1 MRISTQNVGGMRR
14 EFSRAQGPKIALLRR
29 LIGWNT
35 DFLILT
41 EVKANVDHVL
51 KTNLHRRLAPSMLSL
66 HENARRGV
74 IVYSD
79 KNHKIIEGSQREAT
93 IPGHIAAAVFEVNHT
108 RTIVAG
114 FYGEPASNDRSSA
127 EILRELQQI
136 LEELQ
141 HIYHTRTII
150 LAGDFNVTLHHRDSN
165 SPNHNAKPQS
175 ANILHTLIEDF
186 HLNDIALLTKKPFHT
201 WQRPGIQG
209 HSSRLDLIL
218 TNISIQSPQFLLTHT
233 FLDHAYL
240 DATFNAVKPQKAPAM
255 KDFILGSDEYLIRS
269 QDLIERH
276 VEQFGVDRGGGGDEG
291 REDDIQQ
298 PLEPSSVPIDHDKSF
313 EKIHEGQTALHVF
326 NTLLSRLHDL
336 HGEIARE
343 KTKQTANKLKVPSLQ
358 LIDLKIRLKNSRRE
372 VEKRGLHEQ
381 IIEIQKAI
389 KDDIEAKDQA
399 SRMRISNFYK
409 SINGKMVP
417 ESFSCIKEPKSN
429 RSISRLEHEGRDVTD
444 PEEIV
449 DIMQKW
455 YETTAEQV
463 PEQLMSLTDF
473 LTHNDLQLPQLPP
486 EDCEEL
492 EQEFSI
498 DEVKQALAEAKIV
511 SAPGPSGQTI
521 SFFKLI
527 FMHVPSLMTQALNQ
541 LVFVPSL
548 VSDGEFKWIQER
560 KVIYIPKKPSPQSP
574 GDYRPLSLLEVL
586 YKIPSRILARRLTR
600 ILPKLVGP
608 HQHGFM
614 PQKGIQEPS
623 LLATHLI
630 EEANKHN
637 KPLQLVSFDIEK
649 AFDKVGHKVIVQ
661 ALRAFGI
668 PEIVVQALRQYTLV
682 GFARVEVN
690 GRQGIVIT
698 IRTGSGQGDPLSSI
712 LFLLASE
719 PLNRALIKKHMALM
733 YETNEGLRPGPVT
746 YADDGLHGLALPTP
760 QSIEPLLQ
768 TYHDFKNVSGLKIN
782 LNKTAALCINTPPDI
797 VQGLHQLGISTPEHI
812 KHLGIQLGKTLQSTI
827 QHTWEHISPKA
838 IQRRILATTPPTD
851 LLHRSL
857 LINTAF
863 LPLYNHVFM
872 AIPIHSEYCDNLFK
886 NVTSFLWTR
895 QKEGQQIQ
903 KRILVAKARV
913 AAPPSMGGLK
923 ISHPREVVTG
933 FQQNL
938 IQRILNKTQR
948 NIPSLL
954 PQLLQG
960 LLTKINR
967 PSLEEHIDRL
977 GPSQWLCTGDKL
989 EQESTMLGQSFKSMA
1004 TLLKNHETS
1013 SESWHCAAIVGHTL
1027 SMEQILLRFTIEES
1041 IVLRDRDIVTV
1052 SQLFQENEETGQLSR
1067 TVSREMLE
1075 GIATTHPWLELKLR
1089 TLAAEINKKKFPIL
1103 NKYVCRM
1110 TSGALLVRGEKHL
1123 SQIHKKNISEQ
1134 ITKKI
1139 GIAPAYQTRIRDNVY
1154 VPDKATF
1161 HAAYKV
1167 LELPWIPSKTKQ
1179 TSFEILNRTIWTN
1192 NKGFKSHK
1200 IDDPNCNRCDE
1211 IETMEH
1217 LLHNCEHYSAP
1228 LWAEFS
1234 AALTACTQHFVGHD
1248 IPQIALTPREI
1259 IFNAMHPT
1267 LAHHITDAHI
1277 KSVLTLTVQEIKRN
1291 IIYKRMN
1298 LQQNENDQPVPIIRI
1313 QAHILSVLKKALSFL
1328 TYQGTSKT
1336 NSSQIFLNV
1345 LIQKMTDR
1353 IA

>member
-14 EFSRAQGPKIALLRR
+14 EFSRGHGPKIALLKN
-29 LIGWNT
+29 LLGWNT
-35 DFLILT
+35 DFLVLT
-41 EVKANVDHVL
+41 EVKANIDHVL
-51 KTNLHRRLAPSMLSL
+51 KTKLHRQLTPSMHSL

-74 IVYSD
+74 IIFSD
-79 KNHKIIEGSQREAT
+79 KKHKLIEGSQRET
-93 IPGHIAAAVFEVNHT
+93 TLPGHVAAAVYEVNHT
-108 RTIVAG
+108 RTIVVG

-127 EILRELQQI
+127 EILRELRQI
-136 LEELQ
+136 VEDLM
-141 HIYHTRTII
+141 HVYHTRTII
-150 LAGDFNVTLHHRDSN
+150 IAGDFNVTLHHRDSN
-165 SPNHNAKPQS
+165 SPNHTAKPHS

-186 HLNDIALLTKKPFHT
+186 SLTDIALLTKKPFHT

-218 TNISIQSPQFLLTHT
+218 TNIPMQNPSFSLTHT
-233 FLDHAYL
+233 FLDHTYL
-240 DATFNAVKPQKAPAM
+240 DASFNIMKPKKAPAL
-255 KDFILGSDEYLIRS
+255 KDFILGSDEYLVRS

-276 VEQFGVDRGGGGDEG
+276 IQQFGVVREG
-291 REDDIQQ
+291 VGEGEEEDSNQQ
-298 PLEPSSVPIDHDKSF
+298 YTEPSCVAPDHDKSF
-313 EKIHEGQTALHVF
+313 EKVEEGQTALHVF
-326 NTLLSRLHDL
+326 NSLLTRLHDL
-336 HGEIARE
+336 HGSIAKE
-343 KTKQTANKLKVPSLQ
+343 KTRQTANKLKKPSLQ
-358 LIDLKIRLKNSRRE
+358 LVSLKERLKKSKKEAERRE
-372 VEKRGLHEQ
+372 LHEQ
-381 IIEIQKAI
+381 ITDIQKII

-409 SINGKMVP
+409 SVNGKMVP
-417 ESFSCIKEPKSN
+417 ESFTCIKEPKSN
-429 RSISRLEHEGRDVTD
+429 RTISRLEHEGRDVTD

-455 YETTAEQV
+455 YETTAEQA
-463 PEQLMSLTDF
+463 PEQLVTLSDF

-498 DEVKQALAEAKIV
+498 DEVRQALAEAKVV

-560 KVIYIPKKPSPQSP
+560 KVIYIPKKSSPQSP
-574 GDYRPLSLLEVL
+574 GDYRPLSMLEVL

-600 ILPKLVGP
+600 ILPKLIGP

-630 EEANKHN
+630 EEANKHK
-637 KPLQLVSFDIEK
+637 KPLQIISFDIEK

-661 ALRAFGI
+661 ALRVFGI
-668 PEIVVQALRQYTLV
+668 PEIIVQALRQYTLV

-690 GRQGIVIT
+690 GRQGIIIT

-719 PLNRALIKKHMALM
+719 PLNRALIKKHMAIM
-733 YETNEGLRPGPVT
+733 YETNEGLRPGPVL
-746 YADDGLHGLALPTP
+746 YADDGLHGLSLPAP
-760 QSIEPLLQ
+760 QSVEPLLQ
-768 TYHDFKNVSGLKIN
+768 TYEEFKNVSGLKVN
-782 LNKTAALCINTPPDI
+782 LNKTAALCINTSPDI
-797 VQGLHQLGISTPEHI
+797 VNRLQQLGITTPEHI
-812 KHLGIQLGKTLQSTI
+812 KHLGIQLGKTLHSTI
-827 QHTWEHISPKA
+827 QHTVEHISPKA

-851 LLHRSL
+851 LLHRAL

-872 AIPIHSEYCDNLFK
+872 AIPIHSKFCDDLFK
-886 NVTSFLWTR
+886 DVTSFLWTR
-895 QKEGQQIQ
+895 QKEGQQVQ

-923 ISHPREVVTG
+923 ISHPRDVVTG

-938 IQRILNKTQR
+938 IQRILNKTQK

-1004 TLLKNHETS
+1004 ALLKHHETS

-1027 SMEQILLRFTIEES
+1027 STEQILLRFTTEES
-1041 IVLRDRDIVTV
+1041 ILLRDKDIVTV
-1052 SQLFQENEETGQLSR
+1052 SQLFQEGETGRLSR
-1067 TVSREMLE
+1067 IVNRELLE

-1089 TLAAEINKKKFPIL
+1089 TFAAELNKKNLPLL
-1103 NKYVCRM
+1103 NKFVCRM
-1110 TSGALLVRGEKHL
+1110 TSGALLVRGDKHL
-1123 SQIHKKNISEQ
+1123 SQIPKK
-1134 ITKKI
+1134 T
-1139 GIAPAYQTRIRDNVY
+1139 
-1154 VPDKATF
+1154 
-1161 HAAYKV
+1161 
-1167 LELPWIPSKTKQ
+1167 
-1179 TSFEILNRTIWTN
+1179 
-1192 NKGFKSHK
+1192 
-1200 IDDPNCNRCDE
+1200 
-1211 IETMEH
+1211 
-1217 LLHNCEHYSAP
+1217 
-1228 LWAEFS
+1228 
-1234 AALTACTQHFVGHD
+1234 
-1248 IPQIALTPREI
+1248 
-1259 IFNAMHPT
+1259 
-1267 LAHHITDAHI
+1267 
-1277 KSVLTLTVQEIKRN
+1277 
-1291 IIYKRMN
+1291 
-1298 LQQNENDQPVPIIRI
+1298 
-1313 QAHILSVLKKALSFL
+1313 
-1328 TYQGTSKT
+1328 
-1336 NSSQIFLNV
+1336 FLNN
-1345 LIQKMTDR
+1345 LLQK
-1353 IA
+1353 